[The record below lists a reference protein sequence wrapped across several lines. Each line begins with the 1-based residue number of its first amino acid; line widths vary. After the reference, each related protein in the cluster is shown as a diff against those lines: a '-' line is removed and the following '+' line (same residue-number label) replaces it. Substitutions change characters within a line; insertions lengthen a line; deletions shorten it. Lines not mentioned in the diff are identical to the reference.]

1 MARIFTDSVFYHLER
16 KAPGFSHGEH
26 QQYPYTLE
34 KCLSAKQHYTNALR
48 LALFARPAGRLTR
61 ALLHP
66 IHIKNPLSAKNVK
79 KGDIERMYEAY
90 SMHSSISDSAGRVGK

>member
-79 KGDIERMYEAY
+79 KG
-90 SMHSSISDSAGRVGK
+90 ISNECMKHITRQPTFGARETII